1 MGTSNLWSY
10 TVNPSAN
17 PALRLSTAD
26 LPPAQR
32 RDWLHEVIGREYAK
46 VRITPPKQAELFNE
60 MTIYP
65 WRELRLSAI
74 RSNSIGLHCPPS
86 EPETASQD
94 AYFAVVLLSGRYR
107 LQQDGREAE
116 LQAGDIA
123 LYDATRPHRID
134 CPEPFA
140 KLLVSI
146 PRQLLKQR
154 LPGVEHCSALR
165 IPGGDGLGA
174 VTADFLRS
182 TARQAD
188 CIDTAR
194 FAPLAG
200 QAMDLLALTLNT
212 LRPGRFELADQRT
225 LALNRSKR
233 LIESRLAD
241 PELDSATIARAAH
254 LSPRY
259 LNALF
264 NGENT
269 SLMRYVW
276 LRRLQHC
283 AEELRA
289 EQHAGRSL
297 TEIALRWG
305 FNDMSHFSRA
315 FKRHY
320 GCTPSDYRHM
330 PR

>member
-1 MGTSNLWSY
+1 M
-10 TVNPSAN
+10 NPTAN

-26 LPPAQR
+26 QPPAQR
-32 RDWLHEVIGREYAK
+32 RDWLHHVIGREYAK

-74 RSNSIGLHCPPS
+74 RSHCIGLHCPPC

-107 LQQDGREAE
+107 LQQDGRAAE
-116 LQAGDIA
+116 LQPGDIA

-146 PRQLLKQR
+146 PRPLLKQR
-154 LPGVEHCSALR
+154 LAGVEHCSALQS
-165 IPGGDGLGA
+165 PGGTGLGA

-182 TARQAD
+182 AARQAD
-188 CIDTAR
+188 CIDAAR

-200 QAMDLLALTLNT
+200 PALDLLTLTLSSQ
-212 LRPGRFELADQRT
+212 RSGRFELTDHRT
-225 LALNRSKR
+225 LALNRIKR
-233 LIESRLAD
+233 LIECRLAD
-241 PELDSATIARAAH
+241 SALDSAVIAGAAN

-259 LNALF
+259 INALF
-264 NGENT
+264 NAEST

-276 LRRLQHC
+276 LRRLQRC
-283 AEELRA
+283 AEELRT
-289 EQHAGRSL
+289 ERHAGRSL

-330 PR
+330 QG

>member
-1 MGTSNLWSY
+1 MK
-10 TVNPSAN
+10 PSAN

-46 VRITPPKQAELFNE
+46 VRITPPQQAELFNE

-74 RSNSIGLHCPPS
+74 RSHSIGLHCPPC

-116 LQAGDIA
+116 LQPGDIA

-146 PRQLLKQR
+146 PRQLLQQR
-154 LPGVEHCSALR
+154 LAGVEHCSALQ
-165 IPGGDGLGA
+165 IPGDSGLGA

-182 TARQAD
+182 AARQAD
-188 CIDTAR
+188 CIDAAR

-200 QAMDLLALTLNT
+200 QALDLLTLTLSSQ
-212 LRPGRFELADQRT
+212 RPGRFELADHRT
-225 LALNRSKR
+225 LTLNRIKR
-233 LIESRLAD
+233 LIEARLTD
-241 PELDSATIARAAH
+241 PALDSAAIARTAH

-283 AEELRA
+283 AEELRS
-289 EQHAGRSL
+289 EQHVGRSL

-305 FNDMSHFSRA
+305 FNDMAHFSRA
-315 FKRHY
+315 FKRHF
-320 GCTPSDYRHM
+320 GCTPSDYRQM
-330 PR
+330 QA

>member
-1 MGTSNLWSY
+1 MK
-10 TVNPSAN
+10 PSAN

-74 RSNSIGLHCPPS
+74 RSHSIGLHCPPC

-107 LQQDGREAE
+107 LQQDGRAAE
-116 LQAGDIA
+116 LQPGDIA

-146 PRQLLKQR
+146 PRQMLKQR
-154 LPGVEHCSALR
+154 LPGVERCSALQ
-165 IPGGDGLGA
+165 IPGDSGLGA

-182 TARQAD
+182 AARQAD
-188 CIDTAR
+188 CIDVAR

-200 QAMDLLALTLNT
+200 QALDLLALTLNT
-212 LRPGRFELADQRT
+212 LRPGRFELADHRT
-225 LALNRSKR
+225 LTLNRIKR
-233 LIESRLAD
+233 LIEARLTD
-241 PELDSATIARAAH
+241 PALDSAAIARTAH

-264 NGENT
+264 NAENT

-283 AEELRA
+283 AEELRS

-297 TEIALRWG
+297 TEIALCWG
-305 FNDMSHFSRA
+305 FNDMAHFSRA
-315 FKRHY
+315 FKRHF
-320 GCTPSDYRHM
+320 GCTPSDYRQM
-330 PR
+330 QA